1 MMRSDGTYPGGGVF
15 AAPDRTGEAWG
26 RVWTAPTML
35 EEEEE
40 EVEEEEEEASIAGL
54 LLADRENGPGKLS
67 SVWRGKDQT

>member
-40 EVEEEEEEASIAGL
+40 EVEEEEVEE
-54 LLADRENGPGKLS
+54 E
-67 SVWRGKDQT
+67 